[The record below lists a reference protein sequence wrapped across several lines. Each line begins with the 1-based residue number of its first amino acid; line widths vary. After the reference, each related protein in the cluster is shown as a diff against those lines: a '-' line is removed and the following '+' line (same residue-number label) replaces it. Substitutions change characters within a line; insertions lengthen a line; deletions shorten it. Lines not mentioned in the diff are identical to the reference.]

1 MRDQGSMRYRFWR
14 MRLRLYLWYNKVT
27 NCGITG
33 HKWKC
38 TKRWVGKHITPLGYL
53 ETYVCRKCG
62 KELFTPEER
71 SCEISQRR
79 SEKGHGKHHE

>member
-1 MRDQGSMRYRFWR
+1 MRDQSSMRYRFWR
-14 MRLRLYLWYNKVT
+14 IKLRLYQWYNKIT

-33 HKWKC
+33 HNWIYI
-38 TKRWVGKHITPLGYL
+38 KRWVGKHITPLGYL

-71 SCEISQRR
+71 CCEISQRR
-79 SEKGHGKHHE
+79 SEKDHGKHHE